1 MTSELDM
8 SDVRAR
14 DWTLATGTRVG
25 DRDFDLNSSQAWRR
39 STPGTWP

>member
-1 MTSELDM
+1 MTNDLDV
-8 SDVRAR
+8 SDVRAG

-25 DRDFDLNSSQAWRR
+25 ERDFYLSASQPWRR